1 MCRFKSVAD
10 AKSAYEAGSRGDIQI
25 DGIRPTI
32 FELQHP
38 SYPPPVSHVSTD
50 AELPDLITPDTTW
63 ESSEEGIEVDDLSY
77 IHLLDPLNSSSH
89 SCELPAIQTSNHLME
104 GIPASV
110 TNDGNDDDD
119 DDDDY
124 PAPRSM
130 VETYSGGT
138 ISPIPTR
145 HHRKRSTAIYDG
157 EPKTYEDTGDNLFQ
171 QLHQQQRQPTSGVC
185 ELQDPSFAEIY
196 RQEQL
201 RYKSEST
208 TVHVLC
214 MPEQQ

>member
-1 MCRFKSVAD
+1 MR
-10 AKSAYEAGSRGDIQI
+10 GSIQI
-25 DGIRPTI
+25 DGIRPTV
-32 FELQHP
+32 FELQCP
-38 SYPPPVSHVSTD
+38 SYPPPVSHVSTKT
-50 AELPDLITPDTTW
+50 ELPDLITPDTTW
-63 ESSEEGIEVDDLSY
+63 ESSEEGIEVDDLSF
-77 IHLLDPLNSSSH
+77 IHLSDPLNSSSH

-110 TNDGNDDDD
+110 TNDE
-119 DDDDY
+119 DDY
-124 PAPRSM
+124 DDIDGEYSAPRSM
-130 VETYSGGT
+130 LETCSGGT
-138 ISPIPTR
+138 TSPFPTR

-157 EPKTYEDTGDNLFQ
+157 EPKTYEDTGEDLFQ
-171 QLHQQQRQPTSGVC
+171 QVHQQRQPTSGVC
-185 ELQDPSFAEIY
+185 ELQDSSFAEIY